1 MAQGNFSDGRT
12 SLLVSDFID
21 RLKAEDSAYFKS
33 GTDFIT
39 PLQMVLP
46 VYAASYSGSYY
57 RTKSQTSAPTS
68 FSTEQ
73 KATDY
78 GNFYEEPIPADCQ
91 DDGVEALHVF
101 YDTTNAVSPE
111 NIEKNTDEQ
120 AWDIATNKVYWRQS
134 GRYLRV
140 FIPYQIASSGSLAY
154 TIPSFKRL
162 PSYPQA
168 EGDYIDAPAEDIE
181 TLFNSYKASVIKL

>member
-1 MAQGNFSDGRT
+1 MAQGNFTDGKT

-21 RLKAEDSAYFKS
+21 RLKAEDSAYFKT

-39 PLQMVLP
+39 PFQIVLP
-46 VYAASYSGSYY
+46 SYAADYSGSYY
-57 RTKSQTSAPTS
+57 RKKSQTSAPTS

-73 KATDY
+73 KATSY
-78 GNFYEEPIPADCQ
+78 GNFYEEPVPADCQ
-91 DDGVEALHVF
+91 DNGVESLHIF
-101 YDTTNAVSPE
+101 YDTNSVVAPE
-111 NIEKNTDEQ
+111 NTVNSEDEQ
-120 AWDIATNKVYWRQS
+120 AWNLTENKVYWRQS

-154 TIPSFKRL
+154 TIGSFKRL
-162 PSYPQA
+162 PTYPQS
-168 EGDYIDAPAEDIE
+168 ESDYIDAPAEDVE